1 MGRFSAGE
9 NCGPD
14 CDDFRRQES
23 SAVCGNESALK
34 VGSYADPRLRAPVLG
49 VQVDV
54 MAWEWAVARVIEW
67 ARLGESRYVS
77 ICDAHSIVRASRDG
91 AHGRHIEAADMV
103 TPDGWPVAWM
113 LCRTADASQQ
123 RINGPDLM
131 WRLLARAEAEGLKVF
146 FYGTTPATLAALGER
161 LHREFPRLQV
171 VGMHSPPFRPLTAE
185 EDERDVQMINA
196 SGAQLVMTGLGCPK
210 EDRWMYEHRGRV
222 QAVTLGIGAGIDFWA
237 GNVRRAPLW
246 MREHGLEWL
255 FRLGCEPRRL
265 WRRYLVHNSLFI
277 AGAARQLWQHYVGGG
292 SRRH

>member
-1 MGRFSAGE
+1 MHS
-9 NCGPD
+9 
-14 CDDFRRQES
+14 
-23 SAVCGNESALK
+23 GNEPFRQR
-34 VGSYADPRLRAPVLG
+34 GRVLG
-49 VQVDV
+49 VGVDV
-54 MAWEWAVARVIEW
+54 LEWGCAVERIASW
-67 ARLGESRYVS
+67 AHSGESRYVS
-77 ICDAHSIVRASRDG
+77 ICDAHSIVLASRDET
-91 AHGRHIEAADMV
+91 HGRHIRSADMV

-113 LCRTADASQQ
+113 LRCTADPSQR

-131 WRLLARAEAEGLKVF
+131 WRLLGRAEADGLKVF
-146 FYGTTPATLAALGER
+146 FYGTTEATLAALRER
-161 LHREFPRLQV
+161 LQREFPRLQM
-171 VGMHSPPFRPLTAE
+171 VGMHSPPFRPLSAE

-237 GNVRRAPLW
+237 GNVRRAPMW
-246 MREHGLEWL
+246 MREHGLEWV